1 MARGSNTAQTA
12 ANSAQGVSNQAGA
25 AAGSLFSTLTPELL
39 NESANPQGFAPAD
52 LAAMNTASQ
61 ESAGGSESAAVGQG
75 ALQAARTHNL
85 GTPNAAIG
93 QSVRQAGTNLSN
105 SALRTQIMNAQE
117 KNKERQSGI
126 GGLEN
131 LYGTELN
138 TELGGLGQV
147 ANNVNANTNA
157 ANASY
162 DWAKDFL
169 DPLMGSAARAPW
181 GLLSGTPSSGGGGG

>member
-1 MARGSNTAQTA
+1 MARGSNQASTA
-12 ANSAQGVSNQAGA
+12 ANSAQGASNTAGA
-25 AAGSLFSTLTPELL
+25 AAGSLYSTLAPELL
-39 NESANPQGFAPAD
+39 NESVNPQGFAPAD

-61 ESAGGSESAAVGQG
+61 QSAGGSEAAAVGQG

-117 KNKERQSGI
+117 KSKEKQAGI
-126 GGLEN
+126 GGLES

-157 ANASY
+157 EGQSW
-162 DWAKDFL
+162 DWAKFLL
-169 DPLMGSAARAPW
+169 DPAMAGAA
-181 GLLSGTPSSGGGGG
+181 SGIGAAMHP